1 MSYCLVTDLVARFGE
16 RELMALT
23 DRDGTGSV
31 SDVVAQHA
39 VDDASALIDGYLH
52 GRYNLPLN
60 PVPSVLT
67 SLCADI
73 ARYKLYDNDAPEV
86 VTKRY
91 DTAIAFLKSVG
102 RGEVTLGVSTDN
114 SAPSSTDLPD
124 IQSGGN
130 VFNRDKSKGF
140 I

>member
-16 RELMALT
+16 RELIALT
-23 DRDGTGSV
+23 DREGTGSV

-60 PVPSVLT
+60 PVPSVLN

-91 DTAIAFLKSVG
+91 ETAIAFLKSVG
-102 RGEVTLGVSTDN
+102 RGEVTLGVANDN
-114 SAPSSTDLPD
+114 SAPGSTDLPE

-130 VFNRDKSKGF
+130 VFNRNKSKGF